1 MKTILVA
8 TDFSTAS
15 RHAFL
20 YAIELSKAFNARLI
34 LFSAY
39 QQVPVPV
46 DEPALIMAAED
57 MGTIT
62 RQLLDEEARHS
73 PYSETEIAIDTRCKE
88 GLAYSSILATAKEQK
103 ADLIILGM
111 KSAGKGFK
119 KIFGSTVTALAKKT
133 GVPLIIVPEK
143 TKYTPVDTIAIATDS
158 DLTRDADSRLLY
170 SLRYVAERFHSK
182 VYIVRVFDD
191 SFRDVHE
198 WSSHPK
204 KLEGMIRILDP
215 VYERI
220 DGNNV
225 PAALNN
231 FIKGY
236 KVNLLAMLPHK
247 HTFLES
253 LFIKSTTASMIFETK
268 IPLLILPEI
277 KDGR

>member
-20 YAIELSKAFNARLI
+20 YAIELSNAFNARLI

-57 MGTIT
+57 MGKIT

-133 GVPLIIVPEK
+133 GVPLIIVSINAFIYRIEDSNHSFQFLRMRRPFMHISEAVI
-143 TKYTPVDTIAIATDS
+143 KYAHD
-158 DLTRDADSRLLY
+158 
-170 SLRYVAERFHSK
+170 
-182 VYIVRVFDD
+182 
-191 SFRDVHE
+191 
-198 WSSHPK
+198 
-204 KLEGMIRILDP
+204 
-215 VYERI
+215 I
-220 DGNNV
+220 D
-225 PAALNN
+225 
-231 FIKGY
+231 F
-236 KVNLLAMLPHK
+236 
-247 HTFLES
+247 
-253 LFIKSTTASMIFETK
+253 
-268 IPLLILPEI
+268 
-277 KDGR
+277 